1 MGDSTVKKVSA
12 GTAPRGAQGQRY
24 LGSGKRVSKRLWQD
38 QPGGEAKPASR
49 RDYETVGYVISGRA
63 ELTLED
69 QTIRLEPGDSWL
81 VPPDAEHSYR
91 IIEPFTAV
99 EATAP
104 PAQVHGRDET

>member
-1 MGDSTVKKVSA
+1 MPDSTVKKVSA
-12 GTAPRGAQGQRY
+12 RTSPKGDMGQTY
-24 LGSGKRVSKRLWQD
+24 LASGKRVAMRLWRD
-38 QPGGEAKPASR
+38 EQPHDKESAR

-63 ELTLED
+63 ELTLEG
-69 QTIRLEPGDSWL
+69 QVIKLAPGDSWL
-81 VPPDAEHSYR
+81 VPAQSEHRYR